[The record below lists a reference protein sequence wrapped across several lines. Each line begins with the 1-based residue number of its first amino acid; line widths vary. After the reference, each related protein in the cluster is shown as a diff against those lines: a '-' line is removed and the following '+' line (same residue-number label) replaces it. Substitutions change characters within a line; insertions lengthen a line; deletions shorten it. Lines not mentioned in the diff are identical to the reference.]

1 MKKTKP
7 EQDQAALL
15 RTARATLK
23 KTNEQLAADL
33 GVSVPTL
40 LAWLAPKTAAK
51 HRTMPR
57 GSRLLLA
64 RILAEHRAAKRK

>member
-1 MKKTKP
+1 MKK
-7 EQDQAALL
+7 EEDQAALL
-15 RTARATLK
+15 RKARATLK

-57 GSRLLLA
+57 GSRMLLA
-64 RILAEHRAAKRK
+64 RVLSDHRAGRKG